1 MVYVCVWHN
10 DDSSSAATTQPSFS
24 VLSPLFLLTQ
34 TLSIEPGYYQDGEFG
49 IRIENVLTVKQVHTP
64 YRFGN
69 IDSLGFEHVTFVPL
83 GSKNL
88 VNLNLL
94 TNEDKLWINQYHQQV
109 RDVGLAVQNAV
120 QQRWD
125 LNW

>member
-1 MVYVCVWHN
+1 MCVYGIIMT
-10 DDSSSAATTQPSFS
+10 AAVQQQHSPP
-24 VLSPLFLLTQ
+24 SPLFLLTQ
-34 TLSIEPGYYQDGEFG
+34 TLSVEPGYYKDGEFG

-69 IDSLGFEHVTFVPL
+69 IDSLSFGHVTFVPL
-83 GSKNL
+83 GSRKS
-88 VNLNLL
+88 VDLNLL

-109 RDVGLAVQNAV
+109 RDVGPAVQNAV